1 LAANCIDP
9 ATGHPFKV
17 FGFPEG
23 SPMGLRVVSVK
34 LDEAVLEEVEA
45 IAREEGVSRSEVI
58 RRAVSKYLR
67 EKGHRLQAS
76 LSRARGREH
85 HTRS

>member
-1 LAANCIDP
+1 
-9 ATGHPFKV
+9 V
-17 FGFPEG
+17 
-23 SPMGLRVVSVK
+23 GLRVISLK

-67 EKGHRLQAS
+67 ERRPQGQLITGQGQGAPYTPYRVVKI
-76 LSRARGREH
+76 EV
-85 HTRS
+85 